1 MGPKGLPAWHRLMPT
16 AAATTRSVDRKME
29 SPMPDSGPMRA
40 ALTSLTLSGSI
51 SPRATFSSMAIAMP
65 PTNGANWTVM
75 LKNAQWRCRAAA

>member
-1 MGPKGLPAWHRLMPT
+1 
-16 AAATTRSVDRKME
+16 
-29 SPMPDSGPMRA
+29 MPDSGPMRA

-75 LKNAQWRCRAAA
+75 LKNAQWRCRASA

>member
-40 ALTSLTLSGSI
+40 ADVVGMLSADLAAGDLLLHGH
-51 SPRATFSSMAIAMP
+51 RERP
-65 PTNGANWTVM
+65 PTNG
-75 LKNAQWRCRAAA
+75 